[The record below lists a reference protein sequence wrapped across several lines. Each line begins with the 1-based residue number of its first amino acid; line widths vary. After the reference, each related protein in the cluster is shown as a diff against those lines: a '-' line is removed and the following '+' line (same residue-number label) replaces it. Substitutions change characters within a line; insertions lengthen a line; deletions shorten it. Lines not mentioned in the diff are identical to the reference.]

1 MSSFYKSLVIILF
14 LCAIGWGYV
23 NYRTNTYV
31 TAEFSNL
38 RPFHSFAPI
47 YYNGFKIGRVVKV
60 RPNKTYTSTIVTMEF
75 HPYDLK
81 LPVNISASLKKEK
94 NRWGRKFDY
103 IDIMYPKDPSIYYL
117 KDGDRISGKTT
128 VDVESFF
135 ANQDPETLEQI
146 KVLEEFDSSKIYSWW
161 EMLNRDFK
169 HLNENYQDYISKFYS
184 PKTEELL
191 KTNEFLIFK
200 ESFIKYLREF
210 IKGLQINVPN
220 IKYLLNH
227 INDEEAKIRWIVQNI
242 IKYEKENIALETD
255 YNEKESYELHY
266 GRYLSMREWFIG
278 ASGNI
283 SIADNLLESTS
294 EIIRKITRYALQIV
308 EMQTSGGSRKGEYKA
323 LIEMFNKC
331 IDINE
336 AHKLSSVVFGVMS
349 SKHIGCDIERET
361 ENINSGIYE
370 EKATTVIV
378 QPSNRY
384 RAKTA
389 NRNSV
394 KEKMEAKKLMAKQ
407 ILEKRQREKEIIES
421 KIINNRLSF
430 KELDNITAEERR
442 IFLTWL
448 SYSLNKK
455 GQEWIRN
462 EYGRYYKI
470 ANKNETEKITLKC
483 EDGDFIMPAYEII
496 FKEEV

>member
-1 MSSFYKSLVIILF
+1 
-14 LCAIGWGYV
+14 
-23 NYRTNTYV
+23 
-31 TAEFSNL
+31 
-38 RPFHSFAPI
+38 
-47 YYNGFKIGRVVKV
+47 
-60 RPNKTYTSTIVTMEF
+60 
-75 HPYDLK
+75 
-81 LPVNISASLKKEK
+81 
-94 NRWGRKFDY
+94 
-103 IDIMYPKDPSIYYL
+103 
-117 KDGDRISGKTT
+117 
-128 VDVESFF
+128 
-135 ANQDPETLEQI
+135 
-146 KVLEEFDSSKIYSWW
+146 
-161 EMLNRDFK
+161 
-169 HLNENYQDYISKFYS
+169 
-184 PKTEELL
+184 
-191 KTNEFLIFK
+191 
-200 ESFIKYLREF
+200 
-210 IKGLQINVPN
+210 
-220 IKYLLNH
+220 
-227 INDEEAKIRWIVQNI
+227 
-242 IKYEKENIALETD
+242 
-255 YNEKESYELHY
+255 
-266 GRYLSMREWFIG
+266 MREWFIG

-283 SIADNLLESTS
+283 SMADNLLESTS

-394 KEKMEAKKLMAKQ
+394 KEKTEAKKVMAKQ
-407 ILEKRQREKEIIES
+407 ILEKRKREKEIIES
-421 KIINNRLSF
+421 KIVNNRLSF

>member
-1 MSSFYKSLVIILF
+1 MQD
-14 LCAIGWGYV
+14 
-23 NYRTNTYV
+23 
-31 TAEFSNL
+31 TAKTKTLEEF
-38 RPFHSFAPI
+38 
-47 YYNGFKIGRVVKV
+47 
-60 RPNKTYTSTIVTMEF
+60 
-75 HPYDLK
+75 
-81 LPVNISASLKKEK
+81 K
-94 NRWGRKFDY
+94 NRRFRYQLSTTTIELERTLIKIENIKETSRG
-103 IDIMYPKDPSIYYL
+103 SL
-117 KDGDRISGKTT
+117 EISLIERFK
-128 VDVESFF
+128 
-135 ANQDPETLEQI
+135 ETLEQI

-255 YNEKESYELHY
+255 YDEKESYELHY

-283 SIADNLLESTS
+283 SMADNLLESTS

-370 EKATTVIV
+370 ENATTVIV

-394 KEKMEAKKLMAKQ
+394 KEKTEAKKVMAKE

-421 KIINNRLSF
+421 KIVNNRLSF